1 MVKSD
6 IWLERIEKELQIAR
20 DDGKVPDVLIELID
34 ELHVHQTELEMQ
46 NEELNRSQQE
56 ITELYNKYHE
66 LYNGLPVGYFTL
78 NENGIIKNVNVKG
91 ARLLSFRGENGRE
104 WLINTAFCR
113 FIPQNQ
119 QQKFYKAFK
128 ASVKERKTQEVEI
141 QLKRD
146 NVLFYALMKI
156 KPPHHK
162 NNRNYYIIIE
172 DITKRI
178 NAEGVLKRT
187 MDELK
192 RSNEELEQFA
202 YVSSHDLQEPLRMV
216 SSFTQLLERRY
227 KGQLDS
233 EADEYIAFVV
243 DGAKRM
249 KELIDDLLEFSRLN
263 TQAGEFKMVSLQI
276 ALRDV
281 LSNLQTFIKD
291 NNATITYEP
300 LPTIMGDPSQLNQ
313 LFQNLISNAIKFH
326 DDEPPEIHISAQKDE
341 DEWVFGVSDN
351 GIGIDP
357 GHQEQIFDVFKRLHT
372 REEYAGT
379 GIGLAICKKIVERHR
394 GRIWVESELGK
405 GSSFYFTIPK

>member
-300 LPTIMGDPSQLNQ
+300 LPTIMGDPSQLKN
-313 LFQNLISNAIKFH
+313 NSKISMKLR
-326 DDEPPEIHISAQKDE
+326 K
-341 DEWVFGVSDN
+341 
-351 GIGIDP
+351 
-357 GHQEQIFDVFKRLHT
+357 
-372 REEYAGT
+372 
-379 GIGLAICKKIVERHR
+379 
-394 GRIWVESELGK
+394 
-405 GSSFYFTIPK
+405 